1 MRCVSVFLTGY
12 GRFTK
17 QDYLQLYHDYK
28 ETSVAD
34 VLSHRLEQ
42 LMLGKARTRAVY
54 QLPAEEVRKNQ
65 RNIMVT
71 SCSLNK
77 NGRS

>member
-17 QDYLQLYHDYK
+17 QDYQQLYHDYK
-28 ETSVAD
+28 DTPVAD

-42 LMLGKARTRAVY
+42 LLGTDRTRAVY
-54 QLPAEEVRKNQ
+54 QLPAEEVRKNL